1 MHVEYGHVGERT
13 GTSRAASTTS
23 INAQVAHA
31 LCPHGISRTTSPV
44 CYDTG
49 PALPGPTLRTDLD
62 TKVHAAQARVLASA
76 VHDHSLSLY

>member
-1 MHVEYGHVGERT
+1 MLKKCVPEKVDDDV
-13 GTSRAASTTS
+13 
-23 INAQVAHA
+23 I
-31 LCPHGISRTTSPV
+31 GILDSDEEIPETPSDSETQIPETQQY